1 MTIAKAPDSIFWC
14 FLKAIINFLTKS
26 NQLSPI
32 LYRITLTTSLFR
44 ISRHSLI
51 LRINCV
57 FFILIHKRPLHFNR
71 YSMLDLSPVIVENR
85 INLVLNLIQF
95 MLLIILMRLYCSQ
108 LLILLLIQLRLPII
122 LNNNIIILL
131 ITSILIIVNL
141 IILALPG
148 CSLHNF
154 KASLFAPHK
163 HILRIGLKSILLRRD
178 LWRNIW
184 ALVLCQRGV
193 GRSNRVIGFSLKA
206 SNYFVELKDAE
217 VAEEVWDE
225 ASGQQYLE

>member
-57 FFILIHKRPLHFNR
+57 FFILIHKRPLHFYR

-95 MLLIILMRLYCSQ
+95 MLLIIHIRLHCSQ
-108 LLILLLIQLRLPII
+108 LLVLLLIQLRLPVI

-131 ITSILIIVNL
+131 IASILIIVNL
-141 IILALPG
+141 
-148 CSLHNF
+148 ST
-154 KASLFAPHK
+154 LFHWINDIKYLNPNHFN
-163 HILRIGLKSILLRRD
+163 RINDIYFFSSIFDSIMTLINHFFSILFMSFSWHLPTMSSPNKGP
-178 LWRNIW
+178 L
-184 ALVLCQRGV
+184 
-193 GRSNRVIGFSLKA
+193 SN
-206 SNYFVELKDAE
+206 
-217 VAEEVWDE
+217 
-225 ASGQQYLE
+225 